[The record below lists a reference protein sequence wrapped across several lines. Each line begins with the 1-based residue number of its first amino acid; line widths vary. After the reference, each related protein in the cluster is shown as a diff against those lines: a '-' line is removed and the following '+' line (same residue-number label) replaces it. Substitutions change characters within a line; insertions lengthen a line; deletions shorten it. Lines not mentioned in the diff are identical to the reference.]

1 MGAASTVLLKN
12 TNSALPLKDPAT
24 IAVIGRS
31 LDVIGHQQYYV
42 SQQEV
47 TPDQTLQDQ
56 MRIYFIFTQSFSCLS
71 IDIDVLIEAAT
82 KGHSPWDGV
91 LVLRI
96 TLTW

>member
-1 MGAASTVLLKN
+1 MSLFIN
-12 TNSALPLKDPAT
+12 
-24 IAVIGRS
+24 RS
-31 LDVIGHQQYYV
+31 SV

-56 MRIYFIFTQSFSCLS
+56 MRNSFIFTQLFPCLFV
-71 IDIDVLIEAAT
+71 DIDVPIEAAT

-96 TLTW
+96 TRT